1 MKRWLSILKGLA
13 LGGVA
18 VLTPR
23 AFAGEPRALVVV
35 IYDGWGTPTAFSPAG
50 RVLEA
55 RGARAPSAAASE
67 ADNVVDNLKALES
80 DEVRDAEV
88 RIAVGGA
95 SYTAT
100 TDADGVFTLMV

>member
-35 IYDGWGTPTAFSPAG
+35 IYDGWGTPTAFSLAG
-50 RVLEA
+50 RGLGGPGV
-55 RGARAPSAAASE
+55 RAP
-67 ADNVVDNLKALES
+67 
-80 DEVRDAEV
+80 
-88 RIAVGGA
+88 VGGA
-95 SYTAT
+95 SYPAT
-100 TDADGVFTLMV
+100 TDADGVFTLMVKGLPAKAALPAGEVHTPSASVVAV